1 MGKAYL
7 RKDEFRLAMKY
18 FKLGNKRD
26 YYSKAF
32 DLYRQEV
39 IGDNFGLVVLAIIVL
54 YIGSRILKR
63 IRTGKK
69 ARIKAMGKVE
79 A

>member
-1 MGKAYL
+1 
-7 RKDEFRLAMKY
+7 MKY

-39 IGDNFGLVVLAIIVL
+39 IGDNFGVIVIVILVVF
-54 YIGSRILKR
+54 IGLRLL
-63 IRTGKK
+63 KK
-69 ARIKAMGKVE
+69 ARMRRKSEANAIGKVE

>member
-1 MGKAYL
+1 
-7 RKDEFRLAMKY
+7 MKY

-39 IGDNFGLVVLAIIVL
+39 IGDNFGLVVAGLVVL
-54 YIGSRILKR
+54 YIGSRVLKR
-63 IRTGKK
+63 IRVRKK
-69 ARIKAMGKVE
+69 AGLKAMGKVE